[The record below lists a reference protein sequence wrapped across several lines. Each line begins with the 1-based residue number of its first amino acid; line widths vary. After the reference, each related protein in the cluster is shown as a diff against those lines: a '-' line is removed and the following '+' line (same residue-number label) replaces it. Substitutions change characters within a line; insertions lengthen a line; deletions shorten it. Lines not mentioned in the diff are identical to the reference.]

1 MAYTY
6 RALLNT
12 IQYPQRVRDLSRSD
26 GKATDNGATPSP
38 VTSTAATPTPV
49 ACTAAEPKE
58 QSVPISVAPISKR
71 RPKGT
76 HVVKEDEEGSMPEL
90 EGATPEQKELV
101 QEREED

>member
-1 MAYTY
+1 M
-6 RALLNT
+6 
-12 IQYPQRVRDLSRSD
+12 
-26 GKATDNGATPSP
+26 
-38 VTSTAATPTPV
+38 
-49 ACTAAEPKE
+49 
-58 QSVPISVAPISKR
+58 PISVAPISKR